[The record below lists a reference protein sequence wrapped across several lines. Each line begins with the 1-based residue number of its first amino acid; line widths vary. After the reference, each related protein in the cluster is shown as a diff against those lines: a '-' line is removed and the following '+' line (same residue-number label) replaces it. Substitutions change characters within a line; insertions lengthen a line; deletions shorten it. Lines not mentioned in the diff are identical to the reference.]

1 MRIIF
6 LIISLLIFCSCFLI
20 PKTDIVIPEEPLKI
34 SMENAFQEILILIEL
49 FSMRNEQRIY
59 DEVFSDSLKAEISL
73 KEFKTDM
80 SVLTKT
86 YGKLAP
92 FPMSHLRSMV
102 NPNEWNLNEDD
113 ELKEPVIFKGL
124 FEYEKKTIYFSFSF
138 KGKPDN
144 LKMDKYMFIED

>member
-49 FSMRNEQRIY
+49 FSMRKEQRIY
-59 DEVFSDSLKAEISL
+59 EEVFSDSLKAEISL

-80 SVLTKT
+80 SVLIKS
-86 YGKLAP
+86 YGKLSP

-102 NPNEWNLNEDD
+102 NPNEGNLNEDD
-113 ELKEPVIFKGL
+113 ELKEPVIFKVFLNMRKKPFIFL
-124 FEYEKKTIYFSFSF
+124 FRLKGNQTI
-138 KGKPDN
+138 
-144 LKMDKYMFIED
+144 